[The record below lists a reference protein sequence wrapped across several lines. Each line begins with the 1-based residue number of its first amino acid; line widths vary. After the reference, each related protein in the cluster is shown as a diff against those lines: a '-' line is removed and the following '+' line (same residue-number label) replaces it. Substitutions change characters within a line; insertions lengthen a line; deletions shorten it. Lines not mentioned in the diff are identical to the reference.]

1 MVAYQDIRRK
11 LAAFAA
17 GRLPLQ
23 EFKDW
28 VIPLSWDI
36 ESRGIPEAVA
46 PIHLVVGMMAEHALR
61 HRTLRSL
68 RAETG
73 KVVKSWRTPEKAPLM
88 VREGTADIHP
98 KRGARPAGRAR
109 SGRR

>member
-1 MVAYQDIRRK
+1 MVAYEDIRRK
-11 LAAFAA
+11 LTAFAA

-46 PIHLVVGMMAEHALR
+46 PIHLVVGMMAEHTLR

-68 RAETG
+68 REETG
-73 KVVKSWRTPEKAPLM
+73 KVVQDWRTPEKAPLM
-88 VREGTADIHP
+88 VREGTAAVLP
-98 KRGARPAGRAR
+98 KRGPRSPGRSHPSR
-109 SGRR
+109 G